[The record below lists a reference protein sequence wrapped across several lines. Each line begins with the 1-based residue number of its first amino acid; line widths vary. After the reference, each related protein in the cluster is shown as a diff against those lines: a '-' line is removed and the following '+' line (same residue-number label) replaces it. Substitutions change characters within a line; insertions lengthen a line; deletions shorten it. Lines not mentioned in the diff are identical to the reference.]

1 MLCKDPINQLNQYF
15 SILLLIFFTVI
26 SSSNLYAQENSNLLP
41 TIIKHND
48 NDAIMDSKFGN
59 WRLFE
64 KNIAEDENIC
74 YLVNNP
80 VLSNSDYDKR
90 NQPFLMIT
98 RSSKTRREEV
108 FLNAG
113 FDLKNKSIVYLSIDN
128 ENYIFIAKDDLAI
141 TENIENNVRIVKKM
155 LNSKRLIA
163 RYDAAIGKFAIDKYS
178 LVELNYAY
186 KRMREVCN

>member
-15 SILLLIFFTVI
+15 LLLLLIFFIITFD
-26 SSSNLYAQENSNLLP
+26 NLYAQENGDSLP
-41 TIIKHND
+41 TIIKSNS
-48 NDAIMDSKFGN
+48 NDAIMDSKFGV

-64 KNIAEDENIC
+64 KNINEDENIC

-80 VLSNSDYDKR
+80 VLSNSDYNKR
-90 NQPFLMIT
+90 NQPFLMLT

-113 FDLKNKSIVYLSIDN
+113 FDLKNKSTVYLMIDN
-128 ENYIFIAKDDLAI
+128 ESYNFVAKDDLAL
-141 TENIENNVRIVKKM
+141 TKNSEDNIHIVKKM
-155 LNSKRLIA
+155 LNSNELIA

-178 LVELNYAY
+178 LIQLNYAY

>member
-15 SILLLIFFTVI
+15 LILLLIFFTVI

-41 TIIKHND
+41 SIIKHND